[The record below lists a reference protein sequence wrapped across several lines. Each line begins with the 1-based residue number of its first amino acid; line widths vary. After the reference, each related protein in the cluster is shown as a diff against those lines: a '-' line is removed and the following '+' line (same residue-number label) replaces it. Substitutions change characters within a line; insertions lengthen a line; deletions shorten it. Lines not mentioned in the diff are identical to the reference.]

1 MTLAGKADRTISC
14 YVGWVRRLAAHYRVS
29 PDRLS
34 EQQLLDFL
42 LILHRKD
49 RAFSTINQAVNAFRY
64 FYGKIL
70 HRPAARLVEC
80 LPRPASAKT
89 VPRAYSLVQIEELLG
104 AARRKHILH
113 YTFLSC
119 LYHTGMRLNEG
130 CLLRFG
136 EVERTSNR
144 LLVKAGKGN
153 KDRYTLLPDELLEDL
168 DDYYRDYRKGRPTTD
183 PWMFVG
189 RNLPG
194 KPLVDGTAQNFF
206 YRARERAG
214 LPDIGGIHV
223 LRHSF
228 ASHQLASGMSLQRLR
243 AVLGHKNLTT
253 TLRYLHLVAD
263 AEPRTYDPRVSPL
276 ARLADA
282 SSGSSR
288 KPASR

>member
-1 MTLAGKADRTISC
+1 MTLAGKADRTIDT
-14 YVGWVRRLAAHYRVS
+14 YVGWVRRLAAHYGIS

-70 HRPAARLVEC
+70 HRPPARLQEC
-80 LPRPASAKT
+80 LPRPASAKIL
-89 VPRAYSLVQIEELLG
+89 PRAYSLVQTEQLLD
-104 AARRKHILH
+104 AARQKHILH

-119 LYHTGMRLNEG
+119 LYHTGLRLNEG
-130 CLLRFG
+130 CLLRFN
-136 EVERTSNR
+136 EVERTSHR

-153 KDRYTLLPDELLEDL
+153 KDRYTLLPDCLVEDL
-168 DDYYRDYRKGRPTTD
+168 DYYYSTYRKHRPATE

-228 ASHQLASGMSLQRLR
+228 ASHQLAAGMSLQRLR

-263 AEPRTYDPRVSPL
+263 AEPLTYDPRVSPL
-276 ARLADA
+276 ARLHDGTAKRA
-282 SSGSSR
+282 QTRES
-288 KPASR
+288 